1 MVAGASEGIGA
12 AFAKSLAKSGFNL
25 VLLARRPE
33 KLESLADEIEQAYAV
48 NIECLS
54 FDLQKWSELTKLVSD
69 LNRDIG
75 LLVYNAAYSPIGNLE
90 DISETDL
97 LKAIDVNVKSPLVL
111 IKTLTP
117 QMIARKKAGIILMS
131 SLSGTQGS
139 PGIAT
144 YAATKSFNTILAEGL
159 WKELGQKGIDVMACC
174 AGAVRT
180 PGYLRSKSK
189 KDAPGTLDPEDIAE
203 SALSALGK
211 GPVNVPGFTNKIAG
225 FLMGRLLPRKTAI
238 NIMYTHTKNLK

>member
-25 VLLARRPE
+25 VLLARRPG
-33 KLESLADEIEQAYAV
+33 KLKSLADEIEQAFTV
-48 NIECLS
+48 NIECLA
-54 FDLQKWSELTKLVSD
+54 FDLQNWNELTKLVSD

-90 DISETDL
+90 EISERDL
-97 LKAIDVNVKSPLVL
+97 LKAIDVNVKSPLLL

-117 QMIARKKAGIILMS
+117 PMIARKKGGIILMS

-139 PGIAT
+139 PRIAT

-180 PGYLRSKSK
+180 PGYLRSKSG
-189 KDAPGTLDPEDIAE
+189 KDAPGTLNPADIAE

-211 GPVNVPGFTNKIAG
+211 GPVHVPGFTNKMAR
-225 FLMGRLLPRKTAI
+225 FVMGRLLPRKTTI
-238 NIMYTHTKNLK
+238 NIMYTNTKDLK